1 MPFERKCPTCS
12 KLQTYAS
19 YKGLYTA
26 TKENRAC
33 KACCQ
38 IGKQFSEEHKQK
50 LKMKKVGVKHTA
62 EHIER
67 NSKAQTLRFSSKL
80 ERKKISIATKKA
92 LRSPDIRKKHII
104 ALSRTRWLG
113 KSFDDGQL
121 ELLEKWN
128 RLGFQFQPN
137 YQLHTDDFLGYID
150 GYDPVNKVVLEYDGK
165 YHQKPSQKIRDLAR
179 QTMIINILKPKMFWR
194 YDAVNKQWSN
204 VI

>member
-1 MPFERKCPTCS
+1 MKWQKNCS
-12 KLQTYAS
+12 ACNKLQTYAS
-19 YKGLYTA
+19 YNGLYTA
-26 TKENRAC
+26 MKENRVC
-33 KACCQ
+33 KSCCK

-50 LKMKKVGVKHTA
+50 LKMNKVGVKHTV
-62 EHIER
+62 EHVKH
-67 NSKAQTLRFSSKL
+67 NSDAQILRFSSKL

-113 KSFDDGQL
+113 KSFDNGQL

-128 RLGFQFQPN
+128 KLGFQFQPN
-137 YQLHTDDFLGYID
+137 YQLHTDDFLGYVD

-179 QTMIINILKPKMFWR
+179 QKTIINILKPKMFWR
-194 YDAVNKQWSN
+194 YDAVNKRWSN